1 MPLLV
6 GMTEVSTQTP
16 TPPPSD
22 MVQPVGGAPTPAAV
36 PPTAD
41 TATPNPNANQPAAT
55 LETPHGAGGGVD
67 FEKMDTNA
75 FERLLES
82 LPDEG
87 GEVETPEL
95 GNQTTGPAAA
105 PANPPAAPAAAAPAP
120 TAEVKPGA
128 EATVD
133 HEEGVLAPGKLPS
146 RIKVPTDDP
155 LSFHTARLFK
165 EARQAGRQMTLGEA
179 EVHAKQFLGLDAAP
193 TDTLVDDTGA
203 AAPAPTTT
211 QPPPTGRVAHLTEQL
226 EAATAAFEEAA
237 EGFDAK
243 QQAASLRE
251 INRLNREIAEAT
263 VHAQREEAAAVTQQA
278 AEHEAFLQS
287 WHAAEAKAHAMF
299 AHADAAN
306 PASPL
311 HQRAA
316 AMQTEYRDSQDPAM
330 QAIYNSPNSALFFF
344 TQAAAELSIQP
355 GLAPAGAAPVS
366 PPSQVKSTPPPVTRQ
381 VPVGAALLATGTGG
395 NPAAHQAPPVML
407 PRNLHEFEQL
417 VEHLPG

>member
-41 TATPNPNANQPAAT
+41 TATPNPNANNPAAT

-87 GEVETPEL
+87 GEVATPEL
-95 GNQTTGPAAA
+95 GNQ
-105 PANPPAAPAAAAPAP
+105 PAAPAAAAPAP
-120 TAEVKPGA
+120 NAEVKPGA
-128 EATVD
+128 EATVE

-193 TDTLVDDTGA
+193 AATVDNSGT
-203 AAPAPTTT
+203 AAPAPTTQ
-211 QPPPTGRVAHLTEQL
+211 QPPPTGRVVHLTEQL
-226 EAATAAFEEAA
+226 EAATAAFEAAA

-243 QQAASLRE
+243 RQAASLRE

-263 VHAQREEAAAVTQQA
+263 VQAQREEAEAVTQQA

-316 AMQTEYRDSQDPAM
+316 EMQMAYRDSQDPAM

-355 GLAPAGAAPVS
+355 GLPPAGAAPVS
-366 PPSQVKSTPPPVTRQ
+366 PPSQAKSTPPPVTRQ
-381 VPVGAALLATGTGG
+381 VPVGAALLATGNGG
-395 NPAAHQAPPVML
+395 NPAAHQAPPQLL
-407 PRNLHEFEQL
+407 PRSVHEYEQL
-417 VEHLPG
+417 VENLPG

>member
-6 GMTEVSTQTP
+6 GMTAVSTQTP

-22 MVQPVGGAPTPAAV
+22 TVQPVGGAPTPAAV

-41 TATPNPNANQPAAT
+41 TATPNPNANNPAAT

-87 GEVETPEL
+87 GEVATPAL
-95 GNQTTGPAAA
+95 GNQ
-105 PANPPAAPAAAAPAP
+105 PAAPAAAAPAP

-133 HEEGVLAPGKLPS
+133 HEEGVLAPGKLPA

-179 EVHAKQFLGLDAAP
+179 EVHAKQFLGLDDAPAA
-193 TDTLVDDTGA
+193 TVDDSWA

-226 EAATAAFEEAA
+226 EAATAAFEAAA

-263 VHAQREEAAAVTQQA
+263 VQAQREEAAAVTQQA

-306 PASPL
+306 PESPL

-344 TQAAAELSIQP
+344 TQAASELSIQP

-366 PPSQVKSTPPPVTRQ
+366 PPSQAKSTPPPVTRQ

-417 VEHLPG
+417 LEHLPG

>member
-6 GMTEVSTQTP
+6 GMTEVSAQTP

-22 MVQPVGGAPTPAAV
+22 TVQPVGGAPTPAAV

-41 TATPNPNANQPAAT
+41 TATPNPNANNPAAT

-67 FEKMDTNA
+67 FENMDTNA

-82 LPDEG
+82 LPEEG
-87 GEVETPEL
+87 GEVATPEL
-95 GNQTTGPAAA
+95 GNQPAAPAAA
-105 PANPPAAPAAAAPAP
+105 PANPPAAPAAATPAP

-128 EATVD
+128 EVTVE
-133 HEEGVLAPGKLPS
+133 HEEGVLAPGKLPA
-146 RIKVPTDDP
+146 RIKVPTDDE
-155 LSFHTARLFK
+155 LSFHTARFYK
-165 EARQAGRQMTLGEA
+165 ESRQGGGKMTFGEA
-179 EVHAKQFLGLDAAP
+179 EALAKQFLGLDAAP
-193 TDTLVDDTGA
+193 AATVDDTGA
-203 AAPAPTTT
+203 AAPVPTTT

-226 EAATAAFEEAA
+226 EAATAAFEAAA

-263 VHAQREEAAAVTQQA
+263 VQAQREEAAAVTQQA

-306 PASPL
+306 PASRL

-355 GLAPAGAAPVS
+355 GMAPAGAAPVS

-395 NPAAHQAPPVML
+395 NPAAHQAPPQFL
-407 PRNLHEFEQL
+407 PRSVHEYEQL
-417 VEHLPG
+417 VENLPG

>member
-41 TATPNPNANQPAAT
+41 TATPNPNANNPAAT

-87 GEVETPEL
+87 GEVATPDL
-95 GNQTTGPAAA
+95 GNQ
-105 PANPPAAPAAAAPAP
+105 PAAPAAAAPAP

-133 HEEGVLAPGKLPS
+133 HEEGVLAPGKLPA
-146 RIKVPTDDP
+146 RIKVPTDDE
-155 LSFHTARLFK
+155 LSFHTARFYK
-165 EARQAGRQMTLGEA
+165 ESRQGGGKMTFGEA
-179 EVHAKQFLGLDAAP
+179 EALAKQFLGLDAAP
-193 TDTLVDDTGA
+193 AATVDDTGA
-203 AAPAPTTT
+203 AAPAPTTP

-226 EAATAAFEEAA
+226 EAATAAFEAAA

-263 VHAQREEAAAVTQQA
+263 VQAQREEAAAVTQQA
-278 AEHEAFLQS
+278 AEYEAFLQS
-287 WHAAEAKAHAMF
+287 WHAAEAKAQAMF

-366 PPSQVKSTPPPVTRQ
+366 PPSQAKSTPPPVTRQ
-381 VPVGAALLATGTGG
+381 VPVGAALLATGIGG

-417 VEHLPG
+417 LEHLPG